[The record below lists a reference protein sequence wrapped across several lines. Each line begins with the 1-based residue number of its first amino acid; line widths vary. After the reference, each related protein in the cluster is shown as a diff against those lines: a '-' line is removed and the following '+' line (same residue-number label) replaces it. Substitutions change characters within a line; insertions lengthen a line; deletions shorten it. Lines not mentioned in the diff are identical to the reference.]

1 MTDTSDSRQ
10 RARDLVT
17 AYDRS
22 LEQQIVERGSSLACR
37 DEELWT
43 RVEALLRDG
52 DAQETHCLGLDP
64 LAVMEESLKAAAASV
79 KVTAA
84 AKVTAAPRGGKVKA
98 RGGGGLQG
106 LAKAFEVL
114 EQAALNLYLGP
125 WRGEYKVVKMYSGM
139 FTHHIRPVL
148 SMPQAEKLFGLLGYE
163 PGAARREQLF
173 LQALKIGPASLDDLL
188 RLSCAFYLA
197 RCECRLMQA
206 ALGKHVGE
214 AQWELSVVR
223 ERQRGNSLQVAL
235 DNAKKTLK
243 VKQPPTEPFDVDMDL
258 YTDEHVNGGR
268 VAAGARA
275 DKPWPTQRSL
285 SPPAVKT
292 HSDGLTSLSSSSC
305 ASPPGRENVC
315 ISTLSCQLAK
325 TSPPEA
331 AVGESKG
338 RGRRPG
344 EGSRFD
350 DADSGSRSV
359 RLRSEATGL
368 CESEADRF
376 CSCLDLAQLYL
387 KHCVDCNTLHGFTC
401 ASLQNCLL
409 VHSVVTFYDL
419 TEGGSESGV
428 VSLQSEKS
436 LRASDANASPTL
448 AAGCSS
454 AAMSSLVLRDDNDP
468 GPTIPSLHPFT
479 YHDCCDLAR
488 LDPRVLCRSCGV
500 FHSSSC
506 RDADYCHVH
515 HTVRPLGVCV
525 CGKACARKPLV
536 LCRYCGNEYC
546 RDCWYRNP
554 VVCVCGQTFDQ
565 SSSV

>member
-1 MTDTSDSRQ
+1 MSFIVLSITNALQSAVNSSIRSDNK
-10 RARDLVT
+10 APERDVLVLFP
-17 AYDRS
+17 RH
-22 LEQQIVERGSSLACR
+22 QWGRGIFP
-37 DEELWT
+37 T
-43 RVEALLRDG
+43 R
-52 DAQETHCLGLDP
+52 
-64 LAVMEESLKAAAASV
+64 
-79 KVTAA
+79 
-84 AKVTAAPRGGKVKA
+84 
-98 RGGGGLQG
+98 LQG

-223 ERQRGNSLQVAL
+223 ERQRGNSLQ
-235 DNAKKTLK
+235 
-243 VKQPPTEPFDVDMDL
+243 
-258 YTDEHVNGGR
+258 
-268 VAAGARA
+268 
-275 DKPWPTQRSL
+275 
-285 SPPAVKT
+285 
-292 HSDGLTSLSSSSC
+292 
-305 ASPPGRENVC
+305 
-315 ISTLSCQLAK
+315 
-325 TSPPEA
+325 
-331 AVGESKG
+331 
-338 RGRRPG
+338 
-344 EGSRFD
+344 GSRFD

-376 CSCLDLAQLYL
+376 CSCLDLSQLYL

-554 VVCVCGQTFDQ
+554 VVCVCGQAFDQ